1 MSPRK
6 HPSEGTQNG
15 TLTPA
20 IGRTAAAHGAHT
32 LDETAHDGEEQIQ
45 TQDPPNH
52 PPHHVAS
59 SLSGGSTT
67 NEYGP
72 DRNALSVSRLAAI
85 QLANLGPA
93 APVSVEHGAAPSG
106 HFPTPRLG
114 VLPGSHR
121 LTWDNPEIVNRR
133 VLSTRKP
140 RECRPVGHAACE
152 AVHCSARSRQISAA
166 ALTKGRRATEG
177 LRSGCQ
183 EIPSRRGGGSGRMGM
198 TATFGSFSST
208 VSSGSTA

>member
-133 VLSTRKP
+133 VLSSPQAP
-140 RECRPVGHAACE
+140 RVLTG
-152 AVHCSARSRQISAA
+152 RSRGMRGRPLLSEVAA
-166 ALTKGRRATEG
+166 DFGCRVDEGQKGD
-177 LRSGCQ
+177 
-183 EIPSRRGGGSGRMGM
+183 
-198 TATFGSFSST
+198 
-208 VSSGSTA
+208 